1 MFGRPVILTKNI
13 YVDSGGTMEGETMMG
28 FIDLKKQNA
37 VVHHGPTQTKPQTVL
52 MLTGGYFLI
61 GQVFC

>member
-1 MFGRPVILTKNI
+1 M
-13 YVDSGGTMEGETMMG
+13 DSGGTMEGETMMG

-52 MLTGGYFLI
+52 MLTGDYFWI
-61 GQVFC
+61 GQAFC